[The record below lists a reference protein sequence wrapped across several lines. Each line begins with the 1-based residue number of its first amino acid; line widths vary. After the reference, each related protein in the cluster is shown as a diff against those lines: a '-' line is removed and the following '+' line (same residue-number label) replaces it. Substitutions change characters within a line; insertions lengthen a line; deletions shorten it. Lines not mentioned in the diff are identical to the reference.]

1 MRWWRGL
8 YQLNGKLLSSCRLK
22 RAISHGF
29 TVSGVHETA
38 CMILIRFQL
47 IQLYFSDRL
56 ASLLLFRNWLC
67 CKMNLLIRDLAGH
80 VRNLETVWHDCN
92 NRSSTE
98 LTGLNLYLV
107 YGFVEFLSLRLSS
120 ADLVL
125 SKIHNGSILD
135 PIRYE
140 DFEFGAC
147 WLNWSSRRSCSNP
160 AEIVV
165 KS

>member
-1 MRWWRGL
+1 MLHWWRGL

-22 RAISHGF
+22 RTISIGF
-29 TVSGVHETA
+29 TVYGVHETA
-38 CMILIRFQL
+38 CMILNRFQL
-47 IQLYFSDRL
+47 VQLYLSGWL
-56 ASLLLFRNWLC
+56 ASLFLFRNWLG
-67 CKMNLLIRDLAGH
+67 CKMNLLMRNLAGH

-140 DFEFGAC
+140 DFGFGAC
-147 WLNWSSRRSCSNP
+147 RLNWFL
-160 AEIVV
+160 
-165 KS
+165 